1 LREAWNTSKQEDIE
15 NKEKMQ
21 ALTLAKECYLMKLDL
36 LTNAAIVDEFVCD
49 KSKDKE
55 RVKASSNNSAN
66 GRNIIFN
73 NFD

>member
-15 NKEKMQ
+15 KMH

-36 LTNAAIVDEFVCD
+36 LTNAAIVDDAIKLVCD

-55 RVKASSNNSAN
+55 RVKTSSNNSAN
-66 GRNIIFN
+66 GRNIIN